1 MLRCVRR
8 LSSLTLSVCVQSR
21 FAHLLIERVKRH
33 GVACVALRGGEGEG
47 RERGHWLLS
56 QPAPRDW
63 RPTKIPKAFEKTGS
77 TVSRLKVS
85 VSLVGRKSRAMASRA
100 HISDRRWRRK
110 PALAER
116 GPLDRSS
123 QLLRPRGQAANST
136 REIAIAMARP
146 RCEGGLGAAQLHAA
160 WASRS
165 IDRLRC
171 WECKRGGESMR
182 FVCDI

>member
-1 MLRCVRR
+1 MG
-8 LSSLTLSVCVQSR
+8 VQSG
-21 FAHLLIERVKRH
+21 FDSLLTKRVERH
-33 GVACVALRGGEGEG
+33 GVASVALRGGEGEG
-47 RERGHWLLS
+47 RERGHRLLS

-63 RPTKIPKAFEKTGS
+63 RPTKTLKDFEKTGS
-77 TVSRLKVS
+77 TASRLKAS

-100 HISDRRWRRK
+100 RVSDRRWRRR

-116 GPLDRSS
+116 GPLDRSF

-136 REIAIAMARP
+136 REISIAMASLRP

-165 IDRLRC
+165 VDVAAQ
-171 WECKRGGESMR
+171 G
-182 FVCDI
+182 

>member
-1 MLRCVRR
+1 M
-8 LSSLTLSVCVQSR
+8 SR
-21 FAHLLIERVKRH
+21 DTVSHVSHCA
-33 GVACVALRGGEGEG
+33 GG
-47 RERGHWLLS
+47 RERGGREATGCCHNLLREIGDR
-56 QPAPRDW
+56 PR
-63 RPTKIPKAFEKTGS
+63 PQKAFEKTGS

-100 HISDRRWRRK
+100 RVSDRRWRRR

-116 GPLDRSS
+116 GPLGRSF
-123 QLLRPRGQAANST
+123 QLLRPRGKAANST